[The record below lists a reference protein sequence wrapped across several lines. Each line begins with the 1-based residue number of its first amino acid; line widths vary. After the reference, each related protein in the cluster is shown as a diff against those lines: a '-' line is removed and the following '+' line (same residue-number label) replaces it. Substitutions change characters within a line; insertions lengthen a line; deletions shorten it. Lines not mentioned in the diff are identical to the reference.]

1 MLAVA
6 LKTNGEVVN
15 LMVGYFFVLYK
26 GNKARKKVR
35 AVLSVRF
42 Q

>member
-1 MLAVA
+1 MFGNVNVERAA

-26 GNKARKKVR
+26 V
-35 AVLSVRF
+35 V
-42 Q
+42 